1 MLSLSTAMN
10 HPSRGSLEDRIRT
23 ILDCGIPGV
32 VICGDDDLVEL
43 PDWKR
48 EISAAGHTICAVEAP
63 RSLSSGREDRLL
75 RHTPSLASLDTTE
88 RKQAIAN
95 TIETMAAAQATD
107 IPRLILVPPR
117 IPDDGSAEKC
127 RVKLAQVN
135 EKIARLG
142 ADAQRDPHKA
152 GQIETW
158 LLEHRNWLK
167 NTLRVDDATQKQRQA
182 WRDALLRSLDSILE
196 EADRRGITMALRET
210 GQMTGL
216 PLRRQFE
223 EIGEIFRG
231 APLQWLADPAAAECL
246 SILRGDEQVDPLPG
260 DPHSIAGFLLRDRSG
275 TVAGALPGQGEM
287 DLHDAFSPFRD
298 DALRIIEVAAETTR
312 DQIVEISA
320 LCRQLGI
327 DGSPPPQPGDPFPI
341 IGGN

>member
-10 HPSRGSLEDRIRT
+10 HRYRGSLDDRIRA

-32 VICGDDDLVEL
+32 VICGEDDLVEL

-48 EISAAGHTICAVEAP
+48 EISGAGHTICAVEAP
-63 RSLSSGREDRLL
+63 RTLSTGREDRPS
-75 RHTPSLASLDTTE
+75 RHTPSLVSLDTTE
-88 RKQAIAN
+88 RKQAVAN
-95 TIETMAAAQATD
+95 TIETMAAAQAME
-107 IPRLILVPPR
+107 IPGVILIPPR

-142 ADAQRDPHKA
+142 ADAHRDPRTA

-158 LLEHRNWLK
+158 INEHRNWLN
-167 NTLRVDDATQKQRQA
+167 NTLRVDEATGKQRQA

-196 EADRRGITMALRET
+196 EADRRGITMTLRET
-210 GQMTGL
+210 DQLVGL
-216 PLRRQFE
+216 PLRRQFQ
-223 EIGEIFRG
+223 EIGDIFHG

-246 SILRGDEQVDPLPG
+246 SMLRGDEDVDPLPG
-260 DPHSIAGFLLRDRSG
+260 DPHVIAGVLLRDRSG
-275 TVAGALPGQGEM
+275 TVPGALLGQGEM
-287 DLHDAFSPFRD
+287 DLLAAFSSFRD
-298 DALRIIEVAAETTR
+298 DALRIVEVAAGTTG
-312 DQIVEISA
+312 DQIIEISA